1 MIFFLLFIYWTGL
14 ASGPDANPRPA
25 PALLAAVLSALMR
38 LTSYVLVLA
47 SSIHLYVLLSRS
59 RMRQ

>member
-1 MIFFLLFIYWTGL
+1 MAHDRFSTLYLLDGD
-14 ASGPDANPRPA
+14 SPRPA

-38 LTSYVLVLA
+38 LTSYVLVPA
-47 SSIHLYVLLSRS
+47 SSIHLHVLLPGS